1 MERSR
6 TPRSP
11 NPPIQVFRQQMEQL
25 ENGHWR
31 SWARMTSW
39 AAGAERLPEPA
50 TWVFE
55 GNTEG
60 KERIPETFR
69 LTLRLPFLQVR
80 NNDCG

>member
-1 MERSR
+1 
-6 TPRSP
+6 
-11 NPPIQVFRQQMEQL
+11 MEQL

-60 KERIPETFR
+60 KERIPDFQADPEIAISAG
-69 LTLRLPFLQVR
+69 QK
-80 NNDCG
+80 